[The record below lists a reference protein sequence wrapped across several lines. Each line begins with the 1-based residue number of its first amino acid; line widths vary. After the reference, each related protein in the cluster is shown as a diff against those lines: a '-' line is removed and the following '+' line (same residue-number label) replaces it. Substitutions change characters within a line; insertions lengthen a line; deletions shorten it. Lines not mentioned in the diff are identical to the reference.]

1 MSYHVYTTLGI
12 VLDGKPSGEAD
23 KYYSIF
29 TKELGLI
36 IASAK
41 SVRLSQSKLRFALN
55 DYSLSEFSFIRGKH
69 RWKITSSREI
79 ANIYKHYFAEDDT
92 RDTAVRILHLLKQLL
107 QGEEK
112 NEALFVLVFDAL
124 QFLKMNQLRDKELK
138 AFECVALLR
147 ILATLGYVK
156 EEALY
161 SSFLETSAWSSFLID
176 DAIPLIPD
184 MISQINTS
192 IEASQL

>member
-1 MSYHVYTTLGI
+1 MSYHVYTTIGI

-41 SVRLSQSKLRFALN
+41 SVRFNQSKLRFSLD
-55 DYSLSEFSFIRGKH
+55 DYSLLECSFIRGKH
-69 RWKITSSREI
+69 GWKITSCREI
-79 ANIYKHYFAEDDT
+79 ANIYKHYFEKTET
-92 RDTAVRILHLLKQLL
+92 RDTALRILHLLKKLI

-112 NEALFVLVFDAL
+112 NEALFTLVFNAL
-124 QFLKMNQLRDKELK
+124 EFLKANQLREKELK

-147 ILATLGYVK
+147 ILSTLGYVK

-161 SSFLETSAWSSFLID
+161 SSFLETSAWSIFLIE
-176 DAIPLIPD
+176 DAIPLIPN